1 MIVTFDTADGS
12 FDYYTNEG
20 WENQLTEWRDALEL
34 DIEDASELDAEEV
47 VEYMYGNELF
57 FEKVP
62 QEMLK

>member
-12 FDYYTNEG
+12 FDYYTDEG
-20 WENQLTEWRDALEL
+20 WENQLAEWRNLKVWRM
-34 DIEDASELDAEEV
+34 DASELDAEEV